1 MAIFYYIVLVLCFW
15 KNENDRKTKEFEKRK
30 LNAWMQ
36 FLFGAEFDKVA
47 KKADKLSVVIN

>member
-1 MAIFYYIVLVLCFW
+1 M

-36 FLFGAEFDKVA
+36 FLFGAEFDKLA
-47 KKADKLSVVIN
+47 KMADKLSVVIN